1 MLEEIGVLVHFLPPY
16 SPDFNPIEEAFS
28 KVKSDLESRLN
39 INGTTDVE
47 TLLLAS
53 FTSITTQDC
62 YGWIANPGIYN
73 LH

>member
-1 MLEEIGVLVHFLPPY
+1 M
-16 SPDFNPIEEAFS
+16 
-28 KVKSDLESRLN
+28 KSDLESRLN
-39 INGTTDVE
+39 IDGTTDVE

-62 YGWIANPGIYN
+62 YGWIAHPGIYN